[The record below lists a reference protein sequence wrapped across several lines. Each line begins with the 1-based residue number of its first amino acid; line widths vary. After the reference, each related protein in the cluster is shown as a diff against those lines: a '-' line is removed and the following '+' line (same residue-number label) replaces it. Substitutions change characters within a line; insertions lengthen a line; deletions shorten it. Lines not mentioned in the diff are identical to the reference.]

1 MCIVKTLCNQITCAC
16 NKVLEH
22 ISLNMSRHHPVF
34 SSIYYIF
41 SPIGLKCLSTVYPFT
56 KITAWRHPYPFV
68 DPLSVSECLYLCHKY
83 ASHLWRP
90 WQGSVALFLLK
101 HLQIIVII
109 NVLDLSSESDTV
121 LTLSLSQYE
130 TKIQCMTIKCCFTGE
145 AFTTLRSPMADLAQE
160 IEY

>member
-1 MCIVKTLCNQITCAC
+1 
-16 NKVLEH
+16 
-22 ISLNMSRHHPVF
+22 MSRHHPVF

-56 KITAWRHPYPFV
+56 TITAWRHPYPFV

-130 TKIQCMTIKCCFTGE
+130 TKIQCMTIKWCFTGE
-145 AFTTLRSPMADLAQE
+145 LLQHSDRPWLIWLKRLSTKPDHSNYHWVHIIISCIFMA
-160 IEY
+160 